1 MKIGYLSKTIQEAN
15 ETKLEKAEK
24 TVYKLLE
31 KNSGRLETFKIK
43 KELIKVL
50 GVEKNTASYYLNMV
64 LTSNSVSKQKIFGE
78 SYIVL
83 LVD

>member
-1 MKIGYLSKTIQEAN
+1 MKIGYLSKTVQEAN

>member
-1 MKIGYLSKTIQEAN
+1 MKIGYLSKTVQEAN

-43 KELIKVL
+43 KELIKVW